1 MIKIRQQLEK
11 EEAQNLAPY
20 AMLSVNTA
28 GRVYKEPKDPFRLP
42 FQRDR
47 DRIMHCKSFRRLQA
61 KTQVFVAYFGDHYR
75 DRLTHSIEVS
85 QVARGLARTLGLNED
100 LSEAISLAHDLGH
113 TPFGHGGEDALNEI
127 MQKFHLYFEHNE
139 QSHRI
144 LEKLE
149 QVNPKYDGLNVSIE
163 VLDGMLKHDP
173 HAHNPLTT
181 FNDSPHLESQIADTS
196 DEIAYINHDLDDGL
210 RSGLIRLKQ
219 ITDFQLWKDAEK
231 EVTRKFGADFVIK
244 SLKSKD
250 ERGHRTYRSRVI
262 SKIINLM
269 IRDLQ
274 ETTEI
279 NLSVHGIDSIQ
290 KVRSHKGKIAT
301 FSPQKYNQV
310 KELRSFLLKD
320 FYNHPKVAT
329 QIDKGKMI
337 IIKLF
342 KYYNNKPK
350 NLPPTYQ
357 KLIKNGERPE
367 VVVKDYIAGM
377 TDHFAE
383 EKFREIT

>member
-1 MIKIRQQLEK
+1 MIKTRQQLEI

-20 AMLSVNTA
+20 AMLSANTA
-28 GRVYKEPKDPFRLP
+28 GRVHKEPQDQYRLP

-61 KTQVFVAYFGDHYR
+61 RTQVFVAYFGDHYR

-100 LSEAISLAHDLGH
+100 LAEAISLAHDLGH
-113 TPFGHGGEDALNEI
+113 TPFGHGGEDALNEV
-127 MQKFHLYFEHNE
+127 MQKFNMHFEHNE

-149 QVNPKYDGLNVSIE
+149 QINPDYEGLNVSIE

-173 HAHNPLTT
+173 HAHSPLTT

-210 RSGLIRLKQ
+210 RSGLITLKQ
-219 ITDFQLWKDAEK
+219 IIDFQLWKDAEK
-231 EVTRKFGADFVIK
+231 EVAEKYGAPFIKK
-244 SLKSKD
+244 SLAEKD
-250 ERGHRTYRSRVI
+250 ERNHRRYRSRVI

-274 ETTEI
+274 ETTEN
-279 NLSVHGIDSIQ
+279 NLTTHNIDSIE
-290 KVRSHKGKIAT
+290 KVRSHKGKLVT
-301 FSPQKYNQV
+301 FSPEKYEQI
-310 KELRSFLLKD
+310 KELRAFLLKD

-329 QIDKGKMI
+329 QINKGKQI
-337 IIKLF
+337 IMQLF
-342 KYYNNKPK
+342 NYYYEKPE
-350 NLPPTYQ
+350 NLPPPYQ
-357 KLIKNGERPE
+357 KFIKNGEPPE

-383 EKFREIT
+383 EKFHAIK